1 MQRHGNTLALLCLV
15 ALAGL
20 TQAGEKKLVAIDAES
35 AGPDFKIQG
44 EYLGEVARADGTKQ
58 KLGAQIIACGKGTF
72 HSAFFPGGLPGEG
85 WDGKTKVEKTPAKQG
100 NIPVDAKTEGEK
112 TVIEQVYKATIS
124 GDTLAGETDKGE
136 KFELKKVLRQSST
149 LGAKPPPEAIV
160 LFDGTNS
167 DEWDKKDWL
176 DSRKF
181 LKMGG
186 TTKRK
191 FQDFT
196 LHVELL
202 LPFMPED
209 RGQGRANSGVFLPR
223 NYEIQVLDSFGL
235 AGDNNECG
243 GLYSQVAP
251 KVNMCY
257 PPLSWQTYDVEFE
270 AAKFD
275 ADGKTKTKNAVVTV
289 KHNGVVIHDKL
300 EISRATNGAKQELPA
315 PAGINFQDHGN
326 PVFFKNVWIV
336 EKK

>member
-1 MQRHGNTLALLCLV
+1 MRRHANRLALLCLL

-20 TQAGEKKLVAIDAES
+20 VQAGEKKLVAIDPES

-44 EYLGEVARADGTKQ
+44 EYVGEVARADGTKQ
-58 KLGAQIIACGKGTF
+58 KLGAQVIACGNGTF
-72 HSAFFPGGLPGEG
+72 HCAFFPGGLPGEG
-85 WDGKTKVEKTPAKQG
+85 WDGRTKIEKAPAKQG
-100 NIPVDAKTEGEK
+100 NIPVDAKTEGDK
-112 TVIEQVYKATIS
+112 TVIEQVYKGASS
-124 GDTLAGETDKGE
+124 GDILAGETDKGE
-136 KFELKKVLRQSST
+136 KFELKKVVRQSPT
-149 LGAKPPPEAIV
+149 LGAQPPPGAIV

-186 TTKRK
+186 NTKRK

-196 LHVELL
+196 LHLELR

-209 RGQGRANSGVFLPR
+209 RGQGRANSGVFLPQH
-223 NYEIQVLDSFGL
+223 YEIQVLDSFGL

-243 GLYSQVAP
+243 GIYTLAAP

-275 ADGKTKTKNAVVTV
+275 ADGKTKVKNAVVTV
-289 KHNGVVIHDKL
+289 KHNGVVIHDKF
-300 EISRATNGAKQELPA
+300 EISRTTDGSKPERPA
-315 PAGINFQDHGN
+315 PWGISFQDHGN